1 MRNIL
6 AIIERELRAYF
17 TSPVAYVVLTIFA
30 FLSGLFF
37 YTILSQI
44 TQYAMM
50 QAMQG
55 AQFGR
60 GPTPIDVPGIVSRQF
75 LQTMSVILLF
85 MIPMITMALFSEEK
99 KRGTIELLL
108 TAPITDLQ
116 VVLGKFLA
124 AVSFFLILLLT
135 TWIPTAILYIYGS
148 PATGPILSAYLGLFL
163 YGVALLAVGL
173 FISTLTENQI
183 VSAVLSFGTIMV
195 LWLVDV
201 VAQRAEAPTKDV
213 LTYLSVLSHLDDFM
227 KGVLSTSHVIFYLS
241 MMVFALFLTYRS
253 IVSRRWR
260 G

>member
-17 TSPVAYVVLTIFA
+17 ISPVAYVVLTIFA

-37 YTILSQI
+37 QTILSQI
-44 TQYAMM
+44 MQYAMM

-108 TAPITDLQ
+108 TSPITDLQ
-116 VVLGKFLA
+116 VVLGKFFA
-124 AVSFFLILLLT
+124 AVSFFVILLFT
-135 TWIPTAILYIYGS
+135 TFIPTIVLYIYGK

-163 YGVALLAVGL
+163 YGLALLAVGV

-183 VSAVLSFGTIMV
+183 VSAVISFGTIMV

-213 LTYLSVLSHLDDFM
+213 LTYMSVLSHLDDFM
-227 KGVLSTSHVIFYLS
+227 KGVLSTSHIIFYLS
-241 MMVFALFLTYRS
+241 MMAFALFLTYRS
-253 IVSRRWR
+253 IDSLRWR

>member
-108 TAPITDLQ
+108 TAPLTDAQ
-116 VVLGKFLA
+116 VILGKFFA
-124 AVSFFLILLLT
+124 AVSFFVILLAC
-135 TWIPTAILYIYGS
+135 TWIPMAVLYIFGKPS
-148 PATGPILSAYLGLFL
+148 SGPILTAYFGLLL
-163 YGVALLAVGL
+163 YSLALVSIGM
-173 FISTLTENQI
+173 FISSLTENQI
-183 VSAVLSFGTIMV
+183 IAAVLSFGTFLV
-195 LWLVDV
+195 LWLVNALASG
-201 VAQRAEAPTKDV
+201 AQGTTRDV
-213 LTYLSVLSHLDDFM
+213 LMYLSVLEHLDDFM
-227 KGVLSTSHVIFYLS
+227 KGVLTTSNIIFYLS
-241 MMVFALFLTYRS
+241 VAFLGVFLTYRS
-253 IVSRRWR
+253 IDSLRWR